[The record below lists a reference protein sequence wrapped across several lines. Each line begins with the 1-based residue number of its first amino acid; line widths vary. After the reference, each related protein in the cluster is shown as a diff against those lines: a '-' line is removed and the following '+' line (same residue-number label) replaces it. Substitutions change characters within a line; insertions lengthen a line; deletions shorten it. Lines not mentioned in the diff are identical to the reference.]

1 MRKLRLG
8 GGDLIIVLDDFVIF
22 VGVSSAV
29 GLLVFSAFGLL
40 GLTDVA
46 HATVAHGCGAHFQV
60 R

>member
-1 MRKLRLG
+1 M
-8 GGDLIIVLDDFVIF
+8 LDDFVIF

-46 HATVAHGCGAHFQV
+46 HAAVAHGRGAHFQV